1 MQALRRQEEEPE
13 AAQPPR
19 KLDEE
24 EPAQALHRALSAED
38 EMPPEPRALQ
48 ALRREVNAPPAPG
61 AAGPAPSE
69 PAPPL
74 AAFEPPLPVPAPDG
88 RAIADAPRPERP
100 RVQIDQIDVVIHE
113 EAAPRPGRGGDG
125 LSGDLG
131 RLMRSAYL
139 RGL

>member
-13 AAQPPR
+13 MAQPLHR
-19 KLDEE
+19 LDEE
-24 EPAQALHRALSAED
+24 ENAQALHRALSAED

-48 ALRREVNAPPAPG
+48 ALRREPYAPPAPG
-61 AAGPAPSE
+61 PAGTAPSE

-74 AAFEPPLPVPAPDG
+74 AAFEPPLPAPDG
-88 RAIADAPRPERP
+88 QAIASTTRPERP
-100 RVQIDQIDVVIHE
+100 RVLIDQIDVVIHE
-113 EAAPRPGRGGDG
+113 TTPPSGRGGDG

-131 RLMRSAYL
+131 RLMRGTYL